1 MEGASST
8 QIKPAIVPL
17 GDSAMLVRFDTRLSE
32 AGNSAAIALSSALDR
47 NPPVGVVE
55 IMPNL
60 VSVLLR
66 YDPNLTSS
74 STLAGELR
82 LHVFGLDSATQPG
95 NEWTIEVEFDGP
107 DLAEVATALGLT
119 IPQFIAAHNARSLR
133 VLATGFAPGFV
144 YCGLHAPEL
153 VLPRRSA
160 VRPAIAAGSVLFA
173 AGQTAIASTEMPTG
187 WHLIGHT
194 AFRNLD
200 LNRIPPTSLRAGDV
214 INFATSA

>member
-1 MEGASST
+1 
-8 QIKPAIVPL
+8 
-17 GDSAMLVRFDTRLSE
+17 
-32 AGNSAAIALSSALDR
+32 
-47 NPPVGVVE
+47 
-55 IMPNL
+55 
-60 VSVLLR
+60 
-66 YDPNLTSS
+66 
-74 STLAGELR
+74 
-82 LHVFGLDSATQPG
+82 
-95 NEWTIEVEFDGP
+95 
-107 DLAEVATALGLT
+107 
-119 IPQFIAAHNARSLR
+119 
-133 VLATGFAPGFV
+133 V